1 MDITIALTKWALI
14 LEKPDFCLCRNNHL
28 LEFCGNGNDANAGID
43 LEHVD
48 VEVDGGVE
56 GGEQVGDAGHVLH
69 PGRPDH
75 LLVVDDGHIENAQR
89 RKVNVTTHAL
99 S

>member
-1 MDITIALTKWALI
+1 M
-14 LEKPDFCLCRNNHL
+14 

-75 LLVVDDGHIENAQR
+75 LLVVDMDIKCGEKPDHLLL
-89 RKVNVTTHAL
+89 RKN
-99 S
+99 

>member
-1 MDITIALTKWALI
+1 MKMA
-14 LEKPDFCLCRNNHL
+14 
-28 LEFCGNGNDANAGID
+28 ANAGID

-56 GGEQVGDAGHVLH
+56 GGEQVGDAGHILH

-75 LLVVDDGHIENAQR
+75 LLVVDDGHMYIKCTVEKSQCDYACSE
-89 RKVNVTTHAL
+89 L
-99 S
+99 SAFTYSTGQLWI